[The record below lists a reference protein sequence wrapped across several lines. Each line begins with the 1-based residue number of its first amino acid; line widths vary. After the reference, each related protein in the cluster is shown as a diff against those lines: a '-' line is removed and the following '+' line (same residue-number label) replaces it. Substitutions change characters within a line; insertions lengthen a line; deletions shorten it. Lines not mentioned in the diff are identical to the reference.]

1 MLWTPQVKAAL
12 MRAIIGSVMAFG
24 ATAGVAEALTN
35 GQWRIAATLGGTAVV
50 TYLVMRGGLEGL
62 YDAYR
67 EAIGNVKPGDIQA
80 YPTKMAIEEVPNP
93 HPIGGPV
100 ITPADRPTSVNVP
113 PPTT

>member
-67 EAIGNVKPGDIQA
+67 AATGNVRPGDIQA
-80 YPTKMAIEEVPNP
+80 RIPAV
-93 HPIGGPV
+93 GGV
-100 ITPADRPTSVNVP
+100 GRSLAEVP
-113 PPTT
+113 PPPS